1 MIEKSRL
8 EELIKEGATI
18 YEAKYGKVNPVDLAK
33 QRVRFISE
41 KMNMIDFEPST
52 EEKYLNHKY
61 FHRLFET
68 KEEAEWY
75 KEFGSIERTETLKL
89 PTWEEFNKDN
99 FGIKFYNK
107 DREFRLHRVR
117 YSSSDKNPL
126 WRIDLY
132 ASYGDEDTI
141 AWKKSWDLTKEN
153 YIESCKLCVKLFKGE
168 E

>member
-33 QRVRFISE
+33 QKVRLISE

-68 KEEAEWY
+68 KKQAEWALKY
-75 KEFGSIERTETLKL
+75 QFITRTEELNL
-89 PTWEEFNKDN
+89 PMWEEFCELNKLVVN
-99 FGIKFYNK
+99 FEI
-107 DREFRLHRVR
+107 EIT
-117 YSSSDKNPL
+117 DKNKVCHL
-126 WRIDLY
+126 LY
-132 ASYGDEDTI
+132 KTGRYINIWDTNDKEVEFSI
-141 AWKKSWDLTKEN
+141 PATEEN
-153 YIESCKLCVKLFKGE
+153 YTTACDLCVKLFKGE
-168 E
+168 EV